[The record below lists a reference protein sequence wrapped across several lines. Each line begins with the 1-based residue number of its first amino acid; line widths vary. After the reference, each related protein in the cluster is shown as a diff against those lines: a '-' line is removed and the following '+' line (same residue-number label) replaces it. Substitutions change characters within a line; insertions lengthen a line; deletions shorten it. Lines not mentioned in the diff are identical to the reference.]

1 MNFMTR
7 SMKRRFLIIVS
18 IVVALFVSFG
28 FGTTVNAKQVSNQ
41 VSGQDSVQVS
51 KQAPKQETKTETVY
65 VTSSGKK
72 YHKSTCRYVK
82 DKSATSYSIDEA
94 KKKGYTACSVCYK

>member
-1 MNFMTR
+1 
-7 SMKRRFLIIVS
+7 MKKRFLIIIS
-18 IVVALFVSFG
+18 ILVMLLVSFG
-28 FGTTVNAKQVSNQ
+28 FGSTANANQVSNQ
-41 VSGQDSVQVS
+41 VSEQDSVQVS

-82 DKSATSYSIDEA
+82 DKSTTSYSIDEA